1 MNGSYAVWDR
11 LSHPE
16 DGLTERK
23 PEGAGE
29 RDFKEAVVAFA
40 NSVPQGSEGVLFVG
54 VADKSGDILGCSG
67 IESLQKTIFRICAN
81 ECYPPI
87 TVRLESRQFD
97 GKAVLAVIVP
107 HSTQRPH
114 FSGHAFRRIGSQN
127 VKSDEAAYSDFIVA
141 RSSVGAKIV
150 ENRGKVVQLRTV
162 GKKLGDPKPVPPNHS
177 EGGQFMILECDPH
190 TVTLESTASNRKY
203 VEQMENFSISYEP
216 SGKLLLIVRDAHR

>member
-1 MNGSYAVWDR
+1 MNGASAVWER

-29 RDFKEAVVAFA
+29 RDFKETMVAFA
-40 NSVPQGSEGVLFVG
+40 NAVQPGSEGVLFVG
-54 VADKSGDILGCSG
+54 VADKTGEILGCGG
-67 IESLQKTIFRICAN
+67 IGSLQKTITRICSN

-87 TVRLESRQFD
+87 AARFESRQFD

-114 FSGHAFRRIGSQN
+114 FSGHAFRRVGAQN

-141 RSSVGAKIV
+141 RSSVGAKIL
-150 ENRGKVVQLRTV
+150 ENRGKVVQLRMH
-162 GKKLGDPKPVPPNHS
+162 GKKLGDPTPLPPNYS
-177 EGGQFMILECDPH
+177 EGGQFVIRACDPH
-190 TVTLESTASNRKY
+190 TVTLESIASNRRY
-203 VEQMENFSISYEP
+203 VEQMENFLISYEP
-216 SGKLLLIVRDAHR
+216 SGKLLLLVRDAHR